1 MSPWQDLCTG
11 LAGNLCRCTGYRPI
25 LQALDGLTGA
35 EASLASLDPIS
46 QADKDKMEQLVN
58 KVENLLNCCDHPI
71 ARKETSGF
79 PPEVKHNSVDRLDH

>member
-1 MSPWQDLCTG
+1 MSAWQDLCTG

-46 QADKDKMEQLVN
+46 QADRAKMERLVN
-58 KVENLLNCCDHPI
+58 QVENLLNCLLRPSHIPQSNI
-71 ARKETSGF
+71 GHLSLQR
-79 PPEVKHNSVDRLDH
+79 